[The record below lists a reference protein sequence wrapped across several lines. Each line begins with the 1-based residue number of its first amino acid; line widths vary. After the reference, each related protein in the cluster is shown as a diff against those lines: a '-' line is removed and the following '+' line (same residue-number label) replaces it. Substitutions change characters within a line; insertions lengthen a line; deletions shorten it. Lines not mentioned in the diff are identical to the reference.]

1 MTQPATPTP
10 PAAREVVLGPGA
22 YGDPARAGLTRVQ
35 FEAQESPATGP
46 SNPSSEPVAD
56 YVPVPQDSTPV
67 GDELPP
73 VPEPVPATAPVVAP

>member
-1 MTQPATPTP
+1 MTQPTP
-10 PAAREVVLGPGA
+10 PAAREVVLGTGA
-22 YGDPARAGLTRVQ
+22 YGDPKQAGLTRDQ
-35 FEAQESPATGP
+35 YEALENPAARP

-67 GDELPP
+67 GDQLPP